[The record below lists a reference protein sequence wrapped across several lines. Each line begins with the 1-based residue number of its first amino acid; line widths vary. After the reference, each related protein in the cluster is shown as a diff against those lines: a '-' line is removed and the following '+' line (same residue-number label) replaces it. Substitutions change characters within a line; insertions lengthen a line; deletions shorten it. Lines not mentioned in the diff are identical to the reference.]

1 MQELYDKEF
10 LGRDGFY
17 WWIGQIPKEE
27 VWCENISGFPS
38 KDNTDSKGFGERYKV
53 RIMGSHLDSWDTN
66 SPSESPDIPDEDL
79 PWATVM
85 YPVTAG
91 GGPGASYQSAN
102 LTQGTFVFGFYLDGE
117 NGQQPVIMGTIG
129 YNDFNKVSPNSPTF
143 TPITGFVDTGSIPL
157 FSLKEKSG
165 GEFAE
170 NYSYISSF
178 NTAEFWTE
186 SANGSNT
193 IFDFSSGEIWR
204 DARIQTSLTPPSD
217 CKSPLSAMQLQI
229 KNAIQEVEKAKKAAY
244 DFRLNLNTEIAKTQE
259 FIDKKVVEAA
269 RKIASGVKWLFTEIE
284 KFLIAQVNNVA
295 KKTYNLLMP
304 NEQPAMKE
312 SMETASDI
320 IACVFKK
327 LIDKLFD
334 LVLGFLKGAIDR
346 VVNTAECL
354 VNNFIGGLLGQ
365 IAGIIDQVTSQ
376 AFASVTS
383 IINGIGG
390 IVDGALGLAGGAL
403 QIILDVLSFLNCE
416 EKPECSS
423 VENWSLWD
431 GNNSGASGNFDQLIQ
446 NITDTAGA
454 FTDAV
459 DIDNFDFN
467 VDFDGLFDPSS
478 CNTGPRTCGPPTLDI
493 FGSGTGAAINLIVS
507 GNGEILG
514 GDVISTGYNYL
525 VNKTY
530 TKVKDDCGIG
540 QGGVVRPV
548 FGGTLPDGT
557 RIGDVDV
564 RDPNGNPSLGIVDII
579 VVQPG
584 KDYLPSPNGS
594 TGGDGRVWADPDD
607 TTIIGPDNVVQVPIP
622 PEVTVP
628 VVPGDTVT
636 TPPGTVIETDDGE
649 TIIGGNPTVITI
661 PSTITTPPK
670 TITPFPQ
677 QLPSSDVGSYPVI
690 LYLCDVII
698 ENTGINYQDGDKIVI
713 EPSFGATAEPK
724 FGDFGKVI
732 SIKVTNG
739 GEGFTEIPNIYIES
753 ETGFNAELIPKFCID
768 RIGENDLER
777 EPELQDKVV
786 SVVDCVGK
794 F

>member
-1 MQELYDKEF
+1 M
-10 LGRDGFY
+10 
-17 WWIGQIPKEE
+17 
-27 VWCENISGFPS
+27 
-38 KDNTDSKGFGERYKV
+38 
-53 RIMGSHLDSWDTN
+53 
-66 SPSESPDIPDEDL
+66 
-79 PWATVM
+79 
-85 YPVTAG
+85 
-91 GGPGASYQSAN
+91 
-102 LTQGTFVFGFYLDGE
+102 
-117 NGQQPVIMGTIG
+117 
-129 YNDFNKVSPNSPTF
+129 
-143 TPITGFVDTGSIPL
+143 
-157 FSLKEKSG
+157 
-165 GEFAE
+165 
-170 NYSYISSF
+170 
-178 NTAEFWTE
+178 
-186 SANGSNT
+186 
-193 IFDFSSGEIWR
+193 
-204 DARIQTSLTPPSD
+204 TSLD
-217 CKSPLSAMQLQI
+217 
-229 KNAIQEVEKAKKAAY
+229 QE
-244 DFRLNLNTEIAKTQE
+244 
-259 FIDKKVVEAA
+259 
-269 RKIASGVKWLFTEIE
+269 
-284 KFLIAQVNNVA
+284 QVH
-295 KKTYNLLMP
+295 
-304 NEQPAMKE
+304 
-312 SMETASDI
+312 
-320 IACVFKK
+320 
-327 LIDKLFD
+327 
-334 LVLGFLKGAIDR
+334 
-346 VVNTAECL
+346 
-354 VNNFIGGLLGQ
+354 
-365 IAGIIDQVTSQ
+365 
-376 AFASVTS
+376 
-383 IINGIGG
+383 
-390 IVDGALGLAGGAL
+390 
-403 QIILDVLSFLNCE
+403 
-416 EKPECSS
+416 
-423 VENWSLWD
+423 
-431 GNNSGASGNFDQLIQ
+431 
-446 NITDTAGA
+446 
-454 FTDAV
+454 
-459 DIDNFDFN
+459 
-467 VDFDGLFDPSS
+467 
-478 CNTGPRTCGPPTLDI
+478 
-493 FGSGTGAAINLIVS
+493 INLIVS

-607 TTIIGPDNVVQVPIP
+607 TTIVGPDNVVQVPIP